1 MTAFSTHFSKNNPI
15 ERMVRALVALVA
27 VVLLALSRMVMA
39 QNSAELSQILTE
51 RVEDEI
57 LVSAQVSFELPTA
70 VEEALL
76 KAIPMYFVVRADITK
91 ERWYWYDKKVV
102 TAERYMRIAYQPLT
116 RRWRLNVTTGAD
128 RSGSTGL
135 VLNQSFDT
143 LPQAMSVIKR
153 IFRWKIA
160 EANDLDGSKH
170 KLELRF
176 RLDLSQLPRPFQIGA
191 IGQSDWDVGAFVVTP
206 LVLETNK

>member
-15 ERMVRALVALVA
+15 DRIVRALVAA
-27 VVLLALSRMVMA
+27 VLLALSHPAMA
-39 QNSAELSQILTE
+39 QSTAELSQIRAE

-57 LVSAQVSFELPTA
+57 LISAQVGFELPNA
-70 VEEALL
+70 VEDALL
-76 KAIPMYFVVRADITK
+76 KGIPMYFVALAEITK
-91 ERWYWYDKKVV
+91 ERWYWYDKKVAS
-102 TAERYMRIAYQPLT
+102 AERYMRIAYQPLT
-116 RRWRLNVTTGAD
+116 RRWRLNVTAGKD

-135 VLNQSFDT
+135 ALNQSFDT
-143 LPQAMSVIKR
+143 LPEALSVIKR
-153 IFRWKIA
+153 LFRWKVA
-160 EANDLDGSKH
+160 ESSDLDGGAKH

-191 IGQSDWDVGAFVVTP
+191 IGQSDWDVGAAVTIP

>member
-15 ERMVRALVALVA
+15 DRMVRALVAA
-27 VVLLALSRMVMA
+27 VFFAMSPLVMA
-39 QNSAELSQILTE
+39 QSSAELSQIRAE

-57 LVSAQVSFELPTA
+57 LVSAQIGFELPTA

-76 KAIPMYFVVRADITK
+76 KGIPMYFVAQADITK
-91 ERWYWYDKKVV
+91 ERWYWYDKKVAS
-102 TAERYMRIAYQPLT
+102 AERSMRIVYQPLT

-128 RSGSTGL
+128 RGGSTGL
-135 VLNQSFDT
+135 ALNQSFDT
-143 LPQAMSVIKR
+143 LPQALSVIKR
-153 IFRWKIA
+153 LFRWKIA
-160 EANDLDGSKH
+160 EASDLDGGGKH

-191 IGQSDWDVGAFVVTP
+191 IGQSDWDVGVSVATP

>member
-15 ERMVRALVALVA
+15 KRMVRIWLAAMFLTLSH
-27 VVLLALSRMVMA
+27 LALA
-39 QNSAELSQILTE
+39 QTSAELSQIRTE
-51 RVEDEI
+51 RVEDEV

-76 KAIPMYFVVRADITK
+76 KGIPMHFVAQAEITK
-91 ERWYWYDKKVV
+91 ERWYWYDKKVAY
-102 TAERYMRIAYQPLT
+102 AERYMRIAYQPLT
-116 RRWRLNVTTGAD
+116 RRWRLNVTAGAD

-135 VLNQSFDT
+135 ALNQSFDT
-143 LPQAMSVIKR
+143 LPQALSVIKR

-160 EANDLDGSKH
+160 EPNDLDGGGKH

-191 IGQSDWDVGAFVVTP
+191 IGQSDWDVGASVAIP

>member
-15 ERMVRALVALVA
+15 NRVARALV
-27 VVLLALSRMVMA
+27 VVVFMAMSHIAMA
-39 QNSAELSQILTE
+39 QSTAELSQIKAE

-57 LVSAQVSFELPTA
+57 LISAQVGFELPNA

-76 KAIPMYFVVRADITK
+76 KTIPIYFVAQAEITK
-91 ERWYWYDKKVV
+91 ERWYWYDRKVAS
-102 TAERYMRIAYQPLT
+102 AERYMRIAYQPLT
-116 RRWRLNVTTGAD
+116 RRWRLNVTAGKD

-135 VLNQSFDT
+135 ALNQSFDT
-143 LPQAMSVIKR
+143 LPEALSVIKR
-153 IFRWKIA
+153 LFRWKVA
-160 EANDLDGSKH
+160 EYSDLDGGGKH

-176 RLDLSQLPRPFQIGA
+176 RLDLNQLPRPFQIGA
-191 IGQSDWDVGAFVVTP
+191 IGQSDWDVGAAITIP

>member
-1 MTAFSTHFSKNNPI
+1 MTAFFTHFFKSNPI
-15 ERMVRALVALVA
+15 DRMVRVWVAA
-27 VVLLALSRMVMA
+27 FFLALSHVAMA
-39 QNSAELSQILTE
+39 QSSAELSQIRAE

-57 LVSAQVSFELPTA
+57 LVTAQVGFELPTA
-70 VEEALL
+70 VEDALL
-76 KAIPMYFVVRADITK
+76 KGIPMYFVAQADITK
-91 ERWYWYDKKVV
+91 ERWYWYDKKVAS
-102 TAERYMRIAYQPLT
+102 AERYMRVAYQPLT
-116 RRWRLNVTTGAD
+116 RRWRLNVSASAD

-135 VLNQSFDT
+135 ALNQSFDS
-143 LPQAMSVIKR
+143 LPQALSVIKR

-160 EANDLDGSKH
+160 EASDLEGGGKH

-191 IGQSDWDVGAFVVTP
+191 IGQSDWDVGVSVATP

>member
-1 MTAFSTHFSKNNPI
+1 
-15 ERMVRALVALVA
+15 MVRALVALVA
-27 VVLLALSRMVMA
+27 VVLLALSPMVMA

-91 ERWYWYDKKVV
+91 ESWYWYDKKVV

>member
-1 MTAFSTHFSKNNPI
+1 
-15 ERMVRALVALVA
+15 MVRALVA
-27 VVLLALSRMVMA
+27 VVFFAMSPLVMA
-39 QNSAELSQILTE
+39 QSSAELSQIRAE

-57 LVSAQVSFELPTA
+57 LVSAQIGFELPTA

-76 KAIPMYFVVRADITK
+76 KGIPMYFVAQADITK
-91 ERWYWYDKKVV
+91 ERWYWYDKKVAS
-102 TAERYMRIAYQPLT
+102 AERSMRIVYQPLT

-128 RSGSTGL
+128 RGGSTGL
-135 VLNQSFDT
+135 ALNQSFDT
-143 LPQAMSVIKR
+143 LPQALSVIKR
-153 IFRWKIA
+153 LFRWKIA
-160 EANDLDGSKH
+160 EASDLDGGGKH

-191 IGQSDWDVGAFVVTP
+191 IGQSDWDVGVSVATP

>member
-15 ERMVRALVALVA
+15 NRIVRALVA
-27 VVLLALSRMVMA
+27 VVFLALSHMAVA
-39 QNSAELSQILTE
+39 QNSAELSQIRAE

-57 LVSAQVSFELPTA
+57 LISAQIGFELPTA

-76 KAIPMYFVVRADITK
+76 KGIPMYFAAQADITK
-91 ERWYWYDKKVV
+91 ERWYWYDKKVAS
-102 TAERYMRIAYQPLT
+102 AERSMRIVYQPLT
-116 RRWRLNVTTGAD
+116 RRWRLNVTTGGD
-128 RSGSTGL
+128 RAGSTGL
-135 VLNQSFDT
+135 ALNQSFDT
-143 LPQAMSVIKR
+143 LSQALSVIKR
-153 IFRWKIA
+153 LFRWKIA
-160 EANDLDGSKH
+160 DASDLDGGGKH

-191 IGQSDWDVGAFVVTP
+191 IGQSDWDVGVSVATP

>member
-1 MTAFSTHFSKNNPI
+1 
-15 ERMVRALVALVA
+15 MVRALVVA
-27 VVLLALSRMVMA
+27 VFLAFSQMA
-39 QNSAELSQILTE
+39 LAQSSAELSQIRAE
-51 RVEDEI
+51 RVEDEV
-57 LVSAQVSFELPTA
+57 LVSAQISFDLPTA

-76 KAIPMYFVVRADITK
+76 KGIPMYFIAQADITR
-91 ERWYWYDKKVV
+91 ERWYWYDKKVA

-128 RSGSTGL
+128 RAGSTGL
-135 VLNQSFDT
+135 ALNQSFDT
-143 LPQAMSVIKR
+143 LSQALSVIKR

-160 EANDLDGSKH
+160 DASDLDGGGKH

-176 RLDLSQLPRPFQIGA
+176 RLDLSRLPRPFQIGA
-191 IGQSDWDVGAFVVTP
+191 IGQSDWDVGVTVDNP

>member
-15 ERMVRALVALVA
+15 NRVARALV
-27 VVLLALSRMVMA
+27 VVVFMAMSHIAMA
-39 QNSAELSQILTE
+39 QSTAELSQIRAE

-57 LVSAQVSFELPTA
+57 LISAQVGFELPNA

-76 KAIPMYFVVRADITK
+76 KTIPIYFVAQAEITK
-91 ERWYWYDKKVV
+91 ERWYWYDRKVAS
-102 TAERYMRIAYQPLT
+102 AERYMRIAYQPLT
-116 RRWRLNVTTGAD
+116 RRWRLNVTAGKD

-135 VLNQSFDT
+135 ALNQSFDT
-143 LPQAMSVIKR
+143 LPEALSVIKR
-153 IFRWKIA
+153 LFRWKVA
-160 EANDLDGSKH
+160 EYSDLDGGGKH

-176 RLDLSQLPRPFQIGA
+176 RLDLNQLPRPFQIGA
-191 IGQSDWDVGAFVVTP
+191 IGQSDWDVGAAITIP

>member
-1 MTAFSTHFSKNNPI
+1 M
-15 ERMVRALVALVA
+15 LCALVA
-27 VVLLALSRMVMA
+27 VVFLAMPHMA
-39 QNSAELSQILTE
+39 LAQSTAELSQIRAE

-57 LVSAQVSFELPTA
+57 LISAQIGFELPTA

-76 KAIPMYFVVRADITK
+76 KGIPMYFVAQAEITK
-91 ERWYWYDKKVV
+91 ERWYWYDRKV
-102 TAERYMRIAYQPLT
+102 ASADRYMRIAYQPLT
-116 RRWRLNVTTGAD
+116 RRWRLNVTAGAD

-143 LPQAMSVIKR
+143 LPQALSVIKR
-153 IFRWKIA
+153 LFRWKVA
-160 EANDLDGSKH
+160 VFSDLEGGGKH

-191 IGQSDWDVGAFVVTP
+191 IGQSDWDVAAEVTTP

>member
-1 MTAFSTHFSKNNPI
+1 MTAFSTHFSKNNSI
-15 ERMVRALVALVA
+15 DRMVRALVVA
-27 VVLLALSRMVMA
+27 VFLAFSQMA
-39 QNSAELSQILTE
+39 LAQSSAELSQIRAE
-51 RVEDEI
+51 RVEDEV
-57 LVSAQVSFELPTA
+57 LVSAQISFDLPTA

-76 KAIPMYFVVRADITK
+76 KGIPMYFIAQADITR
-91 ERWYWYDKKVV
+91 ERWYWYDKKVA

-128 RSGSTGL
+128 RAGSTGL
-135 VLNQSFDT
+135 ALNQSFDT
-143 LPQAMSVIKR
+143 LSQALSVIKR

-160 EANDLDGSKH
+160 DASDLDGGGKH

-176 RLDLSQLPRPFQIGA
+176 RLDLSRLPRPFQIGA
-191 IGQSDWDVGAFVVTP
+191 IGQSDWDVGVTVDNP

>member
-1 MTAFSTHFSKNNPI
+1 MTAFFTHFSKNYPI
-15 ERMVRALVALVA
+15 DQVARALVAA
-27 VVLLALSRMVMA
+27 VVLTLSHMA
-39 QNSAELSQILTE
+39 IAQSSAELSQIRAE

-57 LVSAQVSFELPTA
+57 LVSTQIGFELPAA

-76 KAIPMYFVVRADITK
+76 KGIPMYFVAQAEITK
-91 ERWYWYDKKVV
+91 ERWYWYDKKVAF
-102 TAERYMRIAYQPLT
+102 AERHMRIAYQPLT
-116 RRWRLNVTTGAD
+116 RRWRLNVTAGSD
-128 RSGSTGL
+128 SIGSTGL
-135 VLNQSFDT
+135 ALNQSFDT
-143 LPQAMSVIKR
+143 LSQALTVIKR

-160 EANDLDGSKH
+160 ESGDLDGGGKH

-191 IGQSDWDVGAFVVTP
+191 IGQSDWDVGAAVLMP

>member
-15 ERMVRALVALVA
+15 DRVARALV
-27 VVLLALSRMVMA
+27 VVVFMAMSHIAMA
-39 QNSAELSQILTE
+39 QSTAELSQIRAE

-57 LVSAQVSFELPTA
+57 LISAQVGFELPNA

-76 KAIPMYFVVRADITK
+76 KTIPIYFVAQAEITK
-91 ERWYWYDKKVV
+91 ERWYWYDRKVAS
-102 TAERYMRIAYQPLT
+102 AERYMRIAYQPLT
-116 RRWRLNVTTGAD
+116 RRWRLNVTAGKD

-135 VLNQSFDT
+135 ALNQSFDT
-143 LPQAMSVIKR
+143 LPEALSVIKR
-153 IFRWKIA
+153 LFRWKVA
-160 EANDLDGSKH
+160 EYSDLDGGGKH

-176 RLDLSQLPRPFQIGA
+176 RLDLNQLPRPFQIGA
-191 IGQSDWDVGAFVVTP
+191 IGQSDWDVGAAITIP